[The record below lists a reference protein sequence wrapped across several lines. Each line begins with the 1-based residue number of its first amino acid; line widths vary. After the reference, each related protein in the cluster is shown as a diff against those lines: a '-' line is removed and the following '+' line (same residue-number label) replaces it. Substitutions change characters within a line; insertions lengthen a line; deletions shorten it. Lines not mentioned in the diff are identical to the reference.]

1 MAYKVNREMT
11 WWQQIYIVEV
21 ARGVWLTSSRFFRN
35 LTGHIL
41 GLFGVT
47 YRKASTVTIQYPE
60 VRRPIPER
68 YRTRH
73 RLMRHPDGSPRCV
86 ACMCCETIC
95 PADCIHIVAGEYPD
109 RRIEK
114 YPVRFELDFSKC
126 IWCGLCVEACPED
139 AIRMDTGLIESAEY
153 DRQDMFWVKDVMLAR
168 EGLATRQIDNDRG
181 GK

>member
-1 MAYKVNREMT
+1 
-11 WWQQIYIVEV
+11 
-21 ARGVWLTSSRFFRN
+21 
-35 LTGHIL
+35 
-41 GLFGVT
+41 
-47 YRKASTVTIQYPE
+47 
-60 VRRPIPER
+60 
-68 YRTRH
+68 
-73 RLMRHPDGSPRCV
+73 
-86 ACMCCETIC
+86 MCCETIC

-153 DRQDMFWVKDVMLAR
+153 DRADMFWEKDMMLAR
-168 EGLATRQIDNDRG
+168 EGFATRKISEGEG